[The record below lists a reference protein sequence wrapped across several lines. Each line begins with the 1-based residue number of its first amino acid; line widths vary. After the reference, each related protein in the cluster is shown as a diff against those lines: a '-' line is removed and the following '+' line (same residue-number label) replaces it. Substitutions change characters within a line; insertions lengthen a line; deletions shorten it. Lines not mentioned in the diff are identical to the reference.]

1 MNEYF
6 EKIVETK
13 GIIVSVGSGMG
24 KIEQK
29 LRTSGKIVICID
41 PNDYGKKDRYTG
53 VKRVLYPDYSTVAD
67 FLLKKPLSI
76 GKINLLLQYPLPDYN
91 LYDIMAIKRLEP
103 KNIFLYYKKDG
114 CAGSWFLHRFLRKNK
129 ITTRGKIRMDEHVK
143 RIFFINENK
152 CLVKHQYHKFF
163 EFDDYPYSYLIL
175 TRGKA
180 VEDENFIQDIN
191 FEDVEEFIL
200 EGKLSVQIKFGKN
213 LDILKNKSL
222 V

>member
-103 KNIFLYYKKDG
+103 KNIFL
-114 CAGSWFLHRFLRKNK
+114 
-129 ITTRGKIRMDEHVK
+129 
-143 RIFFINENK
+143 
-152 CLVKHQYHKFF
+152 
-163 EFDDYPYSYLIL
+163 
-175 TRGKA
+175 
-180 VEDENFIQDIN
+180 
-191 FEDVEEFIL
+191 
-200 EGKLSVQIKFGKN
+200 
-213 LDILKNKSL
+213 
-222 V
+222 